1 MMMIINNSVCIDYC
15 VIIIKLEERREIE
28 EEILF
33 QTRTTTVH
41 CWCMWGVCLLGG
53 GHDERISVKPVQK
66 L

>member
-1 MMMIINNSVCIDYC
+1 MIRNDDDNNSVCIDYC

-41 CWCMWGVCLLGG
+41 CWCMGGLFVGG
-53 GHDERISVKPVQK
+53 GA
-66 L
+66 